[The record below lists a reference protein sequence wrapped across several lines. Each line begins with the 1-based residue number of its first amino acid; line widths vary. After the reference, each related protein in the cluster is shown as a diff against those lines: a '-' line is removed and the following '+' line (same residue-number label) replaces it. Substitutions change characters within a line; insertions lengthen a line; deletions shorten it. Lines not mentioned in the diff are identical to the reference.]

1 MTRHPLF
8 VVAALATFAPSA
20 ARAADAPVAS
30 DPVFTALAADGST
43 ASGRVRQF
51 AADGSLTLVT
61 EGGVDRVIPFNSL
74 VKLTRETVNAPLTPE
89 ASVVLFPGGDRLYRS
104 VIGAA
109 TETTL
114 DVQSYALNNLAVPL
128 DSVLGLTLAHSPD
141 ADSLAGLVRKLRD
154 EPRDGEV
161 LWLANGDRL
170 TGGFLG
176 LSEKAITFQSGK
188 NSVKLDRTGVLALG
202 FDPKSV
208 NYPEPAGPA
217 LDVTFLDGSRLGL
230 VNPRVEQG
238 LLVAATRFAATVRV
252 PLSEVARAHARSK
265 SVVYLAGRT
274 PAADRYVPY
283 IGPPRTFRRDANVE
297 GDSLRLSGKDYD
309 RGLGTQSRTLLAYR
323 LEPGDLRFQATVGL
337 DDRAGPLGSVVFRV
351 LVDGKERFASPP
363 LSARDEPREVDV
375 DLAGAKL
382 LILATEYGDRGGVR
396 DLADWVE
403 ARVIR

>member
-1 MTRHPLF
+1 MTSHLLC
-8 VVAALATFAPSA
+8 VVAALATLAPPGDP
-20 ARAADAPVAS
+20 AADAPVAS
-30 DPVFTALAADGST
+30 DPVFTATAVDGST

-51 AADGSLTLVT
+51 AADGSLTLVA
-61 EGGVDRVIPFNSL
+61 EGGMDRVIPFASL
-74 VKLTRETVNAPLTPE
+74 VKLTRDGVNAPLTPE
-89 ASVVLFPGGDRLYRS
+89 ASVVLFPGGDRLYRA

-128 DSVLGLTLAHSPD
+128 DAVLGLTLTPPAD
-141 ADSLAGLVRKLRD
+141 AESLAGLVRKLRD

-170 TGGFLG
+170 AGGFLG
-176 LSEKAITFQSGK
+176 LSEKSVTFQSGK
-188 NSVKLDRTGVLALG
+188 NTVKLDRPGVVALG
-202 FDPKSV
+202 FDPKAV
-208 NYPEPAGPA
+208 NYPEPAGA
-217 LDVTFLDGSRLGL
+217 AFDVTFLDGSRLGL

-238 LLVAATRFAATVRV
+238 NLIAATRFAAAVRV
-252 PLSEVARAHARSK
+252 PLSEISRAHARST
-265 SVVYLAGRT
+265 SVAYLAGRT
-274 PAADRYVPY
+274 PAAERYVPY
-283 IGPPRTFRRDANVE
+283 VGPPRPFRRDANVE
-297 GDSLRLSGKDYD
+297 GDSLRLSGREYD

-323 LEPGDLRFQATVGL
+323 LEPGDLRFQALVGL

-363 LSARDEPREVDV
+363 LSARDEPRAVDV

-382 LILATEYGDRGGVR
+382 LILATEFGDRGGVR